1 MKLKAL
7 IILTSCLLLLTACN
21 MINLKNSFTAQ
32 EKEEIQMSNMNSE
45 KTLSFVKDSLKGI
58 IKDENAEKFIE
69 LVRDYNDSISTNL
82 LSADFS
88 NNLHPDYDIGKII
101 KERDKIN
108 HKYLNTNCRINTFL
122 LLKDSISLKKNVDID
137 DSMLFMDTD
146 IIEKSK
152 LFNADE
158 TKKFKQLFSRVKT
171 IKSKD
176 PKKQAKVMSDF
187 LSNFNFPEK
196 IWMISVVLHDNLDG
210 DYLFIGHVGVL
221 LPIEKGYLFLE
232 KISFEEPYQAI
243 KFPDKK
249 SCYKYLKEKF
259 KDYKDPNVAEPFIME
274 NDEYVNI

>member
-45 KTLSFVKDSLKGI
+45 NTLSFVKDSLKGI

-122 LLKDSISLKKNVDID
+122 LLKDSISLKENVNID
-137 DSMLFMDTD
+137 DSILFMDTD

-171 IKSKD
+171 IKSKN
-176 PKKQAKVMSDF
+176 PKKQAKIMSDF
-187 LSNFNFPEK
+187 LSNFTFPEK
-196 IWMISVVLHDNLDG
+196 IGMISVVLHDNLDG

-221 LPIEKGYLFLE
+221 VPIEKGYLFLE

-249 SCYKYLKEKF
+249 SCYRYLKEKF

>member
-32 EKEEIQMSNMNSE
+32 EKEEIQISNMNSE
-45 KTLSFVKDSLKGI
+45 NTLSFVKYSLKGI

-82 LSADFS
+82 LSANFS

-122 LLKDSISLKKNVDID
+122 LLKDSISLKENVNID
-137 DSMLFMDTD
+137 DSILFMDTD

-176 PKKQAKVMSDF
+176 PKKHAKVMSDF
-187 LSNFNFPEK
+187 LSNFNFPK
-196 IWMISVVLHDNLDG
+196 NVKMISVVIHDNLDG

-249 SCYKYLKEKF
+249 SCYRYLKEKF

-274 NDEYVNI
+274 NNEYVNI

>member
-21 MINLKNSFTAQ
+21 KINLKNSFTAQ

-45 KTLSFVKDSLKGI
+45 NTLSFVKDSLKGI

-88 NNLHPDYDIGKII
+88 NNLHPDYDIGRII

-122 LLKDSISLKKNVDID
+122 LLKDSISLKKDVDID
-137 DSMLFMDTD
+137 DSILFMDTD

-171 IKSKD
+171 IKSKN
-176 PKKQAKVMSDF
+176 PKKHAKVMSDF
-187 LSNFNFPEK
+187 LSNFNFPK
-196 IWMISVVLHDNLDG
+196 NSRMISVVIHDNLDG

-221 LPIEKGYLFLE
+221 VPIEKGYLFLE

>member
-7 IILTSCLLLLTACN
+7 IILTSCLILLTACN

-45 KTLSFVKDSLKGI
+45 NTLSFVKDSLKGI

-122 LLKDSISLKKNVDID
+122 LLKDSISLKENVNID
-137 DSMLFMDTD
+137 DSILFMDTD

-171 IKSKD
+171 IKSKN
-176 PKKQAKVMSDF
+176 PKKQAKIMSDF
-187 LSNFNFPEK
+187 LSNFTFPEK
-196 IWMISVVLHDNLDG
+196 IGMISVVLHDNLDG

-221 LPIEKGYLFLE
+221 VPIEKGYLFLE

>member
-21 MINLKNSFTAQ
+21 KINLKNSFTAQ
-32 EKEEIQMSNMNSE
+32 EKEKIQMSNMNSE
-45 KTLSFVKDSLKGI
+45 NTLSFVKDSLKGI

-122 LLKDSISLKKNVDID
+122 ILKDSISLKKNVDID

-152 LFNADE
+152 LFNAEE
-158 TKKFKQLFSRVKT
+158 TKKFKQLFKRVKT

-187 LSNFNFPEK
+187 LSNFNFPK
-196 IWMISVVLHDNLDG
+196 NVKMISVVIHDNLDG

-221 LPIEKGYLFLE
+221 FPIEKGYLFLE

-274 NDEYVNI
+274 NNEYVNI

>member
-21 MINLKNSFTAQ
+21 KINLKNNSTPQ

-58 IKDENAEKFIE
+58 IKDENAEKFID

-101 KERDKIN
+101 KKRDKIN

-122 LLKDSISLKKNVDID
+122 LLKDSISLKKDVDID
-137 DSMLFMDTD
+137 DSILFMDTD
-146 IIEKSK
+146 IIEKLK

-171 IKSKD
+171 IKSKN
-176 PKKQAKVMSDF
+176 PKKHAKVMSDF
-187 LSNFNFPEK
+187 LSNFNFPK
-196 IWMISVVLHDNLDG
+196 NSKMISVVIHDNLDG

-243 KFPDKK
+243 KFPDKN
-249 SCYKYLKEKF
+249 SCFKYLKNKF
-259 KDYKDPNVAEPFIME
+259 KDYTDQEICPPFIMDKFI
-274 NDEYVNI
+274 NF